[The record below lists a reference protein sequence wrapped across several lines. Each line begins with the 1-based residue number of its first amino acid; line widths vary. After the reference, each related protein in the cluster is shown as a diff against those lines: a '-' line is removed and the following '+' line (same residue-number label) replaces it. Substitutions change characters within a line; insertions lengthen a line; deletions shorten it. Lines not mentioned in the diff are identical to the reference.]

1 MIWQLC
7 FWAIFL
13 PYRIYHIST
22 SIDFTNFGL
31 IIIGWKII
39 PKFTTVNLQ
48 SKSFLFYTI
57 GISESTTKSSIRWYI
72 CSVFRRW
79 YQFSTR
85 TVHLLFWE
93 VRNSHLVSCKIYN
106 ADLVERLS
114 GTLSARWI
122 RSKVNLLF
130 KTSTPDE
137 NATLEKDVTLH
148 TLDHVR
154 ARRAT
159 WDTPTMVRQLQ
170 D

>member
-1 MIWQLC
+1 M
-7 FWAIFL
+7 
-13 PYRIYHIST
+13 
-22 SIDFTNFGL
+22 
-31 IIIGWKII
+31 
-39 PKFTTVNLQ
+39 Q

-57 GISESTTKSSIRWYI
+57 GISESTTKISIRWYI
-72 CSVFRRW
+72 RW
-79 YQFSTR
+79 YSVLYFVGDISFRHEQYICF
-85 TVHLLFWE
+85 FGE